1 MSATSSFLNKNSKQ
15 LAIISAIVGL
25 MMLIGTGIYTFKQT
39 KSDSE
44 SQSATPIVTETAK
57 ITSVSALGRIEPQGE
72 VIKVSASPSMAGA
85 KVKTLLVQE
94 GDQVKKG
101 DIIAIT
107 SDYDAKQAE
116 MQRAE
121 KEVAVAEA
129 NLAIIKAG
137 AKEGE
142 INAQKATIDRLK
154 AQLDGQ
160 KAIDKAKIN
169 RLTAQLTTEKQE
181 KQATIQRLQAEL
193 DNARSDLQRYQKLA
207 EEGVISASDLDN
219 RKLNVATANE
229 SLAEAQAS
237 YQMTVS
243 TINEQILE
251 AKAESLQNDN
261 TLAKQITE
269 AQARLNEIAEVRD
282 VDVVKAQAELEQA
295 IAFLKQSQVD
305 LDLTQIKAPID
316 GEILDIKAYGGE
328 NIDNADGVVEIGNT
342 QQMRVVAEVYESD
355 IADIKIGQKVEI
367 RSENKSFEGVIT
379 GKVVEISSK
388 IGKKDVLETDPAA
401 SVDARVVEV
410 KIAIDSEKNNT
421 IKNLIYS
428 QVLVNILL

>member
-1 MSATSSFLNKNSKQ
+1 MSATSNFLNKNSKQ
-15 LAIISAIVGL
+15 LVITSAILGL
-25 MMLIGTGIYTFKQT
+25 IMLIGTGIYTVKQT
-39 KSDSE
+39 KSDSS
-44 SQSATPIVTETAK
+44 SQSATPIVTEKAK
-57 ITSVSALGRIEPQGE
+57 ITSVSALGRIEPQSE
-72 VIKVSASPSMAGA
+72 VINVSATPSMAGA

-101 DIIAIT
+101 EIIAIT
-107 SDYDAKQAE
+107 SDYDVKQAE

-160 KAIDKAKIN
+160 KTMDKAKIN
-169 RLTAQLTTEKQE
+169 RLEAQLTTEKEE

-207 EEGVISASDLDN
+207 EEGVISASDLDK

-243 TINEQILE
+243 TINEEILE

-269 AQARLNEIAEVRD
+269 AQARLDEIAEVRD
-282 VDVVKAQAELEQA
+282 VDVLKAQAELEQA

-305 LDLTQIKAPID
+305 LELTEIKAPID
-316 GEILDIKAYGGE
+316 GEILDIKAYPGE
-328 NIDNADGVVEIGNT
+328 NIDNANGVVEIGNT
-342 QQMRVVAEVYESD
+342 QQMQVVAEVYESD
-355 IADIKIGQKVEI
+355 IANIKIGQKVEI
-367 RSENKSFEGVIT
+367 RSENNSFNGVIT

-410 KIAIDSEKNNT
+410 KIAVDSDKNNVV
-421 IKNLIYS
+421 KNLIYS